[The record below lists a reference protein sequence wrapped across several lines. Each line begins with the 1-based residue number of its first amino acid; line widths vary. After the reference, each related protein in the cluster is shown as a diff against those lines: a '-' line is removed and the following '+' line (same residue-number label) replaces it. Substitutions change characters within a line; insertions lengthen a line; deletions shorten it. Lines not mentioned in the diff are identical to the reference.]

1 MWSEKIIKVI
11 PAVLFLFVVLEIFEL
26 VLIIDGMNKT
36 EKLEV
41 QIKENL
47 ETLKTIDILLNKH
60 S

>member
-1 MWSEKIIKVI
+1 MWSEKIVKVI

-47 ETLKTIDILLNKH
+47 ETLKTINILLNKH

>member
-1 MWSEKIIKVI
+1 MWSEKSLKII